1 MARFTG
7 PRGKVVRRLDYPVF
21 ESPKFS
27 RIEKNNYP
35 PGEHGPNSRRRL
47 SDYGIQM
54 REKQRIKYTY
64 GVLEKQFRNYFKK
77 ADLKEGITGHILIQM
92 LECRLDN
99 VVYRMG
105 FAPTRR
111 AARQLVTHGHFL
123 VNNRKVNIPSFQVK
137 EGTEIRVR
145 DKSKRIPLVLD
156 SVKRIKGDHTLPW
169 MSIDKAK
176 LVGLFQQVPE
186 RNEIPEE
193 FNEQLVVELYSK

>member
-1 MARFTG
+1 MARFKG
-7 PRGKVVRRLDYPVF
+7 PRGKVCRRLDYPCF

-27 RIEKNNYP
+27 RITKNYP
-35 PGEHGPNSRRRL
+35 PGEHGPTSRRRL

-64 GVLEKQFRNYFKK
+64 GVLEKQFANYFKK
-77 ADLKEGITGHILIQM
+77 ADTKEGITGHLLLQM

-123 VNNRKVNIPSFQVK
+123 VNNHKVNIPSFSVK
-137 EGTEIRVR
+137 EGSEIRVR
-145 DKSKRIPLVLD
+145 DKSKRMPLILD

-176 LVGLFQQVPE
+176 LVGEFLKVPE
-186 RNEIPEE
+186 RSELPED

>member
-1 MARFTG
+1 MARFKG
-7 PRGKVVRRLDYPVF
+7 PRGKVCRRLDYPCF

-27 RIEKNNYP
+27 RMKKNYP
-35 PGEHGPNSRRRL
+35 PGEHGPSSRRRL

-64 GVLEKQFRNYFKK
+64 GILEKQFRNYFKK
-77 ADLKEGITGHILIQM
+77 ADMKEGITGHILIQI
-92 LECRLDN
+92 LESRLDN
-99 VVYRMG
+99 LVYRMG

-123 VNNRKVNIPSFQVK
+123 VNNRKVSIPSFIVK
-137 EGTEIRVR
+137 PGSEIRVR
-145 DKSKRIPLVLD
+145 DKSKRLALIQD

-169 MSIDKAK
+169 LSIDKAK
-176 LVGLFQQVPE
+176 LSGEFMKVPE
-186 RNEIPEE
+186 RNEVPEE

>member
-1 MARFTG
+1 MARFNG
-7 PRGKVVRRLDYPVF
+7 PRGKVCRRLDYPCF

-27 RIEKNNYP
+27 RITKNYP
-35 PGEHGPNSRRRL
+35 PGEHGPTSRRRL

-64 GVLEKQFRNYFKK
+64 GVLEKQFANYFKK
-77 ADLKEGITGHILIQM
+77 ADTKEGITGHILLQM
-92 LECRLDN
+92 LESRLDN

-123 VNNRKVNIPSFQVK
+123 VNNRKVNIPSFSVK
-137 EGTEIRVR
+137 EGSEIRVR
-145 DKSKRIPLVLD
+145 DKSKRIPLILD

-176 LVGLFQQVPE
+176 LVGEFLKVPE
-186 RNEIPEE
+186 RNELPED